1 MIKKL
6 KNRFIALAM
15 ISMFLLLAL
24 ITVTANIV
32 NYNYVISDTDKA
44 LNIFLHES
52 KLDDP
57 VENAELPPE
66 HKRPRGEKEKR
77 NKSKIP
83 DTFMVDEY
91 YSAIISPNGEVLET
105 DRDHIPWLSEESAV
119 KYALLAYKEDMNKG
133 SVGIFRYH
141 TDNADYGTLITLM
154 NIDRELSACGRFLLI
169 SLLVGLCGYIVI
181 SIAIIFYSHRLTKPI
196 AESYVR
202 QKRFITNA
210 GHELKTPLTII
221 NANIELIEMDTD
233 AYESVEEIKHQ
244 VARLTD
250 MTNNLVYLSR
260 MEEAEGSLT
269 ITEFPVSDII
279 SEAVYPFCSAAS
291 AQNKKTEID
300 ITPSLSFTGNSRSI
314 QQLTSILMENA
325 LKYSPENSVI
335 RVSLSKQG
343 KHLIFSVENK
353 TVCPISKIETEHI
366 FERFYRTD
374 ISRNSETGGHGIG
387 LSMAK
392 AIVNAHNGKISAVT
406 DELDSFRIIVQLP
419 IK

>member
-15 ISMFLLLAL
+15 ISMFVLLAL
-24 ITVTANIV
+24 IITTVNML

-44 LNIFLHES
+44 LKIFVHES
-52 KLDDP
+52 DFDGGP
-57 VENAELPPE
+57 
-66 HKRPRGEKEKR
+66 GEKEHPPDSKR
-77 NKSKIP
+77 PKADKEKPSKTKIP
-83 DTFMVDEY
+83 DTYMIDEY
-91 YSAIISPNGEVLET
+91 YSALISEKGEIMAT

-119 KYALLAYKEDMNKG
+119 KYALLAYKEGMDKG

-141 TDNADYGTLITLM
+141 TDTADGGTLITLM

-343 KHLIFSVENK
+343 KFLVFAIENK
-353 TVCPISKIETEHI
+353 TICPVSKTETEHI